1 MGYGLEVKNSA
12 GDIII
17 DGVNKNFAL
26 YESGSGTILNT
37 VKYLDVAFSTPTS
50 QIPIIAIQPSDTTGY
65 TSMMGYNKNGSNW
78 IGFRVGS
85 NIGSSFN
92 WKAYIAHPTAKAE
105 NYGLVVYDAASEIIF
120 DSARTYFKIY
130 SVTTGIALSGNG
142 NQTITHS
149 GISNPYYLWGP
160 ERFQLVGQFVG
171 GHWFELFIR
180 TCIKKVDATSVMLA
194 WQILGGAGVPDAETR
209 IDSLT
214 QTLIVLK

>member
-12 GDIII
+12 GDTII

-26 YESGSGTILNT
+26 YESGSGTLLNT
-37 VKYLDVAFSTPTS
+37 VKRLDVVFATPTP

-65 TSMMGYNKNGSNW
+65 TSMMGYTKSGSNW
-78 IGFRVGS
+78 TGFTVGS
-85 NIGSSFN
+85 NLGSSFN

-105 NYGLVVYDAASEIIF
+105 NYGLLVYDESSNIIF

-130 SVTTGIALSGNG
+130 SVTTNINLAGNG
-142 NQTITHS
+142 TQTITHS

-160 ERFQLVGQFVG
+160 ERFQLAGQFVG

-194 WQILGGAGVPDAETR
+194 WQILGGTGVPDAETR